1 MIRTFLAAAV
11 AFALLG
17 STPAFAC
24 PDCKDCPMHKDK
36 VAAADKAEKKAE
48 KQCKC
53 GAKSAKDCK
62 CGDKCDCHAAKKAQ
76 KDTTKST

>member
-1 MIRTFLAAAV
+1 MIRSFLAAAV

-36 VAAADKAEKKAE
+36 VASAEKAEKKEAPA
-48 KQCKC
+48 KCKC
-53 GAKSAKDCK
+53 GAATAKDCK
-62 CGDKCDCHAAKKAQ
+62 CGAKCACHAKQDEK
-76 KDTTKST
+76 KDTKKT